1 MRGRGKR
8 RAAIAATILALAA
21 LPGIPA
27 AAAAAEAADRERVA
41 REAILIQSVADFNPA
56 NGVRSGSGTKAD
68 PYVISDWEVPSLVIR
83 NTNRWVTIQDN
94 VVTGQM
100 VLDWIGPGVRVVRN
114 DVADLRVNQNVERTG
129 PATDGYIG
137 NNEFGLVGQ
146 LRHFDGVFER
156 NVVGAEDV
164 LAKRPSFKAVQ
175 FDGFNGARFRDNTIY
190 GYVDVK
196 LHGHHHGSRFG
207 DHSHDHHATY
217 DAEGVPTHD
226 HGGAHVDHSRR
237 YHEVFISGNEI
248 HSDHDWALRYYDRAH
263 TGDDRTA
270 ASETDK
276 NLNCPHVHF
285 TRVHL
290 TGNQLIGSGIAVD
303 VFNASDDNHWTTE
316 RGSVEIRGNKI
327 KIERASTELLRGAH
341 GILVQ
346 EAVDV
351 DVDIL
356 GNYIVGPETS
366 GERDLLGLD
375 KELHFGA
382 GIKLHQLDQAR
393 VRIVDNMVLQRT
405 YGVDAT
411 SFTGS
416 VRWTVRN
423 LKVAHVK
430 EKVHYDETVS
440 RKPD

>member
-1 MRGRGKR
+1 MRVRGAR
-8 RAAIAATILALAA
+8 RAMISAILLVVAMA
-21 LPGIPA
+21 LPGSISSA
-27 AAAAAEAADRERVA
+27 AAAPDRKPEPRD
-41 REAILIQSVADFNPA
+41 AILIQSAADFNPA

-68 PYVISDWEVPSLVIR
+68 PYVISDWEAPSLVIR
-83 NTNRWVTIQDN
+83 NTDRWVTIQDN
-94 VVTGQM
+94 VVSGQM

-114 DVADLRVNQNVERTG
+114 DVGDLRVNQNVERTG
-129 PATDGYIG
+129 PATNGYIG
-137 NNEFGLVGQ
+137 NNTFRLVGQ
-146 LRHFDGVFER
+146 LRHFDGIFER
-156 NVVGAEDV
+156 NVVGTPDL

-175 FDGFNGARFRDNTIY
+175 FDGFNGARFRNNEIY

-217 DAEGVPTHD
+217 DADGVPSHD
-226 HGGAHVDHSRR
+226 HGGGHVDHTRR

-248 HSDHDWALRYYDRAH
+248 HSDHDWGLRYYDRAH

-290 TGNQLIGSGIAVD
+290 TGNRLIGSGIAVD

-316 RGSVEIRGNKI
+316 RGSVEIADNEI
-327 KIERASTELLRGAH
+327 KIERATTELLRGAH

-351 DVDIL
+351 DVDIT
-356 GNYIVGPETS
+356 GNYILGPQTA
-366 GERDLLGLD
+366 GEQDLLGLD
-375 KELHFGA
+375 KELHRGS
-382 GIKLHQLDQAR
+382 GIKLHKLDQAN
-393 VRIVDNMVLQRT
+393 VRIVDNMVVQRT

-416 VRWTVRN
+416 VRWLVRN
-423 LKVAHVK
+423 LKVVGVK
-430 EKVHYDETVS
+430 EKVHYDETVP

>member
-1 MRGRGKR
+1 MRVRHAR
-8 RAAIAATILALAA
+8 RATIAAVSLMVAA
-21 LPGIPA
+21 VLPGSFA
-27 AAAAAEAADRERVA
+27 TARAADREPDVRGAIVIESA
-41 REAILIQSVADFNPA
+41 RDFTPEH
-56 NGVRSGSGTKAD
+56 GVRSGNGTKAN

-83 NTNRWVTIQDN
+83 NTNVWVTIQDN

-114 DVADLRVNQNVERTG
+114 DAGDLRVNQNVARTG
-129 PATDGYIG
+129 AATDGYIG
-137 NNEFGLVGQ
+137 NNQFGLVGQ
-146 LRHFDGVFER
+146 LRHFDGVFEK
-156 NVVGAEDV
+156 NVVGTPAV

-175 FDGFNGARFRDNTIY
+175 FDGFNGARFRGNTVY

-196 LHGHHHGSRFG
+196 LHGHHHGSGYG

-217 DAEGVPTHD
+217 DAGGVPTQHE
-226 HGGAHVDHSRR
+226 GGHVDHSRR
-237 YHEVFISGNEI
+237 YHEVFISNNEI

-290 TGNQLIGSGIAVD
+290 TGNKLVGSGIAVD
-303 VFNASDDNHWTTE
+303 VFNAFDDNHWTTE
-316 RGSVEIRGNKI
+316 RGSVEIRGNEI
-327 KIERASTELLRGAH
+327 MIERATTELLRGLH

-351 DVDIL
+351 DVDIT

-366 GERDLLGLD
+366 GERDLLSLD
-375 KELHFGA
+375 KELHRGS
-382 GIKLHQLDQAR
+382 GIKLHKLDQAT
-393 VRIVDNMVLQRT
+393 VRIVDNMVLQRM

-416 VRWTVRN
+416 VRWIVRN
-423 LKVAHVK
+423 LKTDDVK
-430 EKVHYDETVS
+430 EKVHYDETVP
-440 RKPD
+440 RKPE

>member
-1 MRGRGKR
+1 MRVR
-8 RAAIAATILALAA
+8 RAVIAAVVLAA
-21 LPGIPA
+21 AMVLPGSL
-27 AAAAAEAADRERVA
+27 AEASAADRKPDPRD
-41 REAILIQSVADFNPA
+41 AIVIESAADFNPEH
-56 NGVRSGSGTKAD
+56 GVRSGRGTKDD
-68 PYVISDWEVPSLVIR
+68 PFVISDWEVPSLVIR
-83 NTNRWVTIQDN
+83 NTNVWVTIQDN

-100 VLDWIGPGVRVVRN
+100 ILDWIGPGVRVVRN
-114 DVADLRVNQNVERTG
+114 TVGDLRVNQNVERTG
-129 PATDGYIG
+129 PATNGYIA
-137 NNEFGLVGQ
+137 NNEFRLVGQ
-146 LRHFDGVFER
+146 LRHFDGIFER
-156 NVVGAEDV
+156 NVVGTPDV
-164 LAKRPSFKAVQ
+164 LAKRPSVKAVQ

-196 LHGHHHGSRFG
+196 LHGHHHGGKFG
-207 DHSHDHHATY
+207 AHSHDHHATY
-217 DAEGVPTHD
+217 DANGVPTH
-226 HGGAHVDHSRR
+226 HEGAHVDHSRR

-290 TGNQLIGSGIAVD
+290 TGNKLVGSGIAVD
-303 VFNASDDNHWTTE
+303 VFNAFDDNHWTTE
-316 RGSVEIRGNKI
+316 RGQVEIRANEI
-327 KIERASTELLRGAH
+327 KIERASTELLRGLH

-351 DVDIL
+351 DVDIV
-356 GNYIVGPETS
+356 GNYIVGPETA
-366 GERDLLGLD
+366 GENDLLGLD
-375 KELHFGA
+375 KELHRGS

-393 VRIVDNMVLQRT
+393 IRIVDNMVLQRT

-411 SFTGS
+411 NFTGS
-416 VRWTVRN
+416 VRWMVRN
-423 LKVAHVK
+423 LKVANVK
-430 EKVHYDETVS
+430 EKVHYDETVP

>member
-1 MRGRGKR
+1 MRVRGAR
-8 RAAIAATILALAA
+8 RAIISAILLVLATA
-21 LPGIPA
+21 LPGSVTPA
-27 AAAAAEAADRERVA
+27 SAADRKPDPRDS
-41 REAILIQSVADFNPA
+41 ILIESAADFNPG

-83 NTNRWVTIQDN
+83 NTNKWVTIQDN

-114 DVADLRVNQNVERTG
+114 TVADLRVNQNVERTG
-129 PATDGYIG
+129 PATNGYIG
-137 NNEFGLVGQ
+137 NNTFQLVGQ
-146 LRHFDGVFER
+146 LRHFDGIFER
-156 NVVGAEDV
+156 NVVGSQEV
-164 LAKRPSFKAVQ
+164 LVRRPSFKAVQ

-196 LHGHHHGSRFG
+196 LHGHHHGSGYG

-217 DAEGVPTHD
+217 DADGVPVGHA
-226 HGGAHVDHSRR
+226 GHVDHSRR
-237 YHEVFISGNEI
+237 YHEVFITGNVI
-248 HSDHDWALRYYDRAH
+248 HTDHDWALRYYDRAH
-263 TGDDRTA
+263 AGDDRTA

-285 TRVHL
+285 TKVHV
-290 TGNQLIGSGIAVD
+290 TGNELHGSGIAVD
-303 VFNASDDNHWTTE
+303 VFNAFDDNHWTTE
-316 RGSVEIRGNKI
+316 RGSVEIRDNKI
-327 KIERASTELLRGAH
+327 RIDRASTELLRGAH

-351 DVDIL
+351 DVDIV
-356 GNYIVGPETS
+356 GNYIVGPETA

-375 KELHFGA
+375 KELHRGS
-382 GIKLHQLDQAR
+382 GIKLFKLDQAR

-411 SFTGS
+411 EFTGS
-416 VRWTVRN
+416 VTWLVRN
-423 LKVAHVK
+423 LKVANVK
-430 EKVHYDETVS
+430 EKVHYDETVP

>member
-1 MRGRGKR
+1 MRVRGALMSAVLLVG
-8 RAAIAATILALAA
+8 AAM
-21 LPGIPA
+21 LPGAVTSASA
-27 AAAAAEAADRERVA
+27 APAADRKPDPRD
-41 REAILIQSVADFNPA
+41 AILIQSAGDFNPA
-56 NGVRSGSGTKAD
+56 NGVRSGSGTKDD
-68 PYVISDWEVPSLVIR
+68 PYVIANWEVPSLLIR

-100 VLDWIGPGVRVVRN
+100 VLDWIGHGVRVVRN
-114 DVADLRVNQNVERTG
+114 DVGDLRVNQNVERTG

-137 NNEFGLVGQ
+137 HNTFGLVGQ

-156 NVVGAEDV
+156 NLVGTPDIV
-164 LAKRPSFKAVQ
+164 AKRPSFKAVQ
-175 FDGFNGARFRDNTIY
+175 FDGFNGARFRNNEIY

-196 LHGHHHGSRFG
+196 LHGHHHGSGFG
-207 DHSHDHHATY
+207 GHSHDHHATY
-217 DAEGVPTHD
+217 DANGVPMHAGD
-226 HGGAHVDHSRR
+226 QGHVDHSRR

-248 HSDHDWALRYYDRAH
+248 HSDHDWGLRYYDRAH

-290 TGNQLIGSGIAVD
+290 TGNRMIGSGIAID

-316 RGSVEIRGNKI
+316 RGSVEIRDNEI
-327 KIERASTELLRGAH
+327 KLERAATELLRGVH

-351 DVDIL
+351 DVDIT
-356 GNYIVGPETS
+356 GNYIVGPSTS
-366 GERDLLGLD
+366 GEQDLLGLD
-375 KELHFGA
+375 KELHRGS
-382 GIKLHQLDQAR
+382 GIKLHALDQAN
-393 VRIVDNMVLQRT
+393 VRIVDNLVEQRM

-416 VRWTVRN
+416 VRWIVRN
-423 LKVAHVK
+423 LKVVGVK
-430 EKVHYDETVS
+430 EKVHSDESV
-440 RKPD
+440 RNPD